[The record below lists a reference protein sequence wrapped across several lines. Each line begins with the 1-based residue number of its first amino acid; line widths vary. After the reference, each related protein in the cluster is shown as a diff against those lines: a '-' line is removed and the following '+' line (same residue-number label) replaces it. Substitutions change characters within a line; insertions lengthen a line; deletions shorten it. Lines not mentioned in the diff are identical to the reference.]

1 MSAGISRVNGSVTT
15 PVGFYG
21 GAPAVVKVHVT
32 NVGTADTGG
41 SGSAIVEGNFTK
53 AIRAIQTVASI
64 VFIGTRGDDGFCVI
78 VDSNTAQPTGPAYDT
93 DASPTLAERLT
104 TVINTATSLSCTVV
118 VGNSSGSGS
127 VLAVASNGTVTLTA

>member
-41 SGSAIVEGNFTK
+41 SGTAIVEGNFTK

-93 DASPTLAERLT
+93 DASPTLAERIKA
-104 TVINTATSLSCTVV
+104 VVDTATSLSSTVV
-118 VGNSSGSGS
+118 VGGTS
-127 VLAVASNGTVTLTA
+127 VLGVAANGTVTLTA